1 MLYFLSDSLS
11 YSLSLLLLICLSVC
25 VCVSDADTITR
36 ILQDYHERIS
46 SLEDVKFD
54 LEYAV
59 KKKDYEVEL
68 CYILFLFF
76 FFG

>member
-1 MLYFLSDSLS
+1 M
-11 YSLSLLLLICLSVC
+11 
-25 VCVSDADTITR
+25 CVSDADTITHV
-36 ILQDYHERIS
+36 LEEYHERIS

-68 CYILFLFF
+68 CCFSFSSSPVDKFCCYEFVYLQ
-76 FFG
+76 

>member
-1 MLYFLSDSLS
+1 M
-11 YSLSLLLLICLSVC
+11 
-25 VCVSDADTITR
+25 CVSDADTITHV
-36 ILQDYHERIS
+36 LQEYHERIS

-68 CYILFLFF
+68 CYFLFSPLLQLTSFVVANF
-76 FFG
+76 FIFISV

>member
-1 MLYFLSDSLS
+1 M
-11 YSLSLLLLICLSVC
+11 C
-25 VCVSDADTITR
+25 VCVSDADTITHV
-36 ILQDYHERIS
+36 LQQYHERIS

-68 CYILFLFF
+68 CYFLHSFSSVDKF
-76 FFG
+76 RCCEFLYT